1 MSEGLERDEV
11 SSQPVDAQLL
21 RRLLGFLR
29 PHLGASLLALGL
41 LVVSSLLQLVAPL
54 VTAIALDRF
63 VGRPATVDSAF
74 ARWTARWAE
83 GLDPA
88 TGLLAC
94 CAIYLAAVLLTFVVL
109 WAQGFVLQ
117 MMGQRIMATLRA
129 RLFAHLQR
137 VPTST
142 FDRTPVGRLVTRV
155 TTDVDAINELFTA
168 GIVSVFGD
176 ILLLVGI
183 TVVLFALDWRL
194 ALAAFSILPLLLVLT
209 LWFKARARASYR
221 EVRGKIAR
229 LNAFLQEHVSGMSVV
244 QLFGREARQLE
255 AFRRINQEHRDANV
269 RGIVAYAVFYPG
281 VELVTA
287 FGVAL
292 ILVVG
297 GARVVAGALTVGALV
312 AFLQYAQRF
321 YQPLTD
327 LSEKFNVLQQA
338 MASAER
344 IFQVLDEPL
353 TIVSP
358 PHAHRP
364 TTVSGAIEF
373 DRVGFAYLAG
383 VPVLRDVSF
392 RAEPGE
398 MVAVVGH
405 TGAGKSTLAN
415 LLLRLYDVDSGAVRV
430 DGVDVRTW
438 DLDRLRGSI
447 GLVLQDVF
455 LFAGSVRDN
464 IRRADPSI
472 ADRRVEQAARD
483 VGLLELLELRGGGRG
498 LDSEVRE
505 RGAGLSV
512 GEKQLVS
519 FARALA
525 FDPRVLVLDEAT
537 SAIDLETEARLQ
549 RALAT
554 VLAGRT
560 SIVIAHRLSTVQRAD
575 RLVVL
580 HRGEVREM
588 GTHRQLL
595 AAGGL
600 YAKLHRLQF
609 ATAEH

>member
-1 MSEGLERDEV
+1 MSEAIDRDEV
-11 SSQPVDAQLL
+11 SARPLDVQLL
-21 RRLLGFLR
+21 RRLLSFLR
-29 PHLGASLLALGL
+29 PHLGASALALVL
-41 LVVSSLLQLVAPL
+41 LLVSSLLQLVAPL

-63 VGRPATVDSAF
+63 VGRPTQVESAF
-74 ARWTARWAE
+74 ARWSARWAE
-83 GLDPA
+83 GVEPSQ
-88 TGLLAC
+88 GLLMC
-94 CAIYLAAVLLTFVVL
+94 CALYLAAVTLTFVVL

-137 VPTST
+137 VPTAT

-155 TTDVDAINELFTA
+155 TTDVDALNELFTA

-176 ILLLVGI
+176 LLLLVGI

-194 ALAAFSILPLLLVLT
+194 ALVAFSILPLLLLLT
-209 LWFKARARASYR
+209 VWFKGRARASYR

-244 QLFGREARQLE
+244 QLFGRQARQFE
-255 AFRRINQEHRDANV
+255 AFRRINDEHRGANV
-269 RGIVAYAVFYPG
+269 RGIFAYALFYPG

-287 FGVAL
+287 LGVAL
-292 ILVVG
+292 ILVFG
-297 GARVVAGALTVGALV
+297 GARVVAETLTVGALV

-358 PHAHRP
+358 ERAHRP
-364 TTVSGAIEF
+364 ATMAGAIEF
-373 DRVGFAYLAG
+373 DRVSFAYLPG
-383 VPVLRDVSF
+383 VPVLREVSL
-392 RAEPGE
+392 RCAPGE

-430 DGVDVRTW
+430 DGVDVRAW
-438 DLDRLRGSI
+438 DLDCLRGSI

-464 IRRADPSI
+464 IRRADPAIS
-472 ADRRVEQAARD
+472 DERVEKAARD
-483 VGLLELLELRGGGRG
+483 VGLLALLAARGGG
-498 LDSEVRE
+498 LDAEIRE

-549 RALAT
+549 RAMET

-575 RLVVL
+575 RLIVL
-580 HRGEVREM
+580 HRGEVREV
-588 GTHRQLL
+588 GTHRELL
-595 AAGGL
+595 AANGL
-600 YAKLHRLQF
+600 YAKLYRLQF
-609 ATAEH
+609 AVAS

>member
-1 MSEGLERDEV
+1 MSEGIDRDEV
-11 SSQPVDAQLL
+11 SAKQLDVQLL
-21 RRLLGFLR
+21 RRLLSFLR
-29 PHLGASLLALGL
+29 PHLGASALALVL
-41 LVVSSLLQLVAPL
+41 LLVSSLLQLVAPL

-63 VGRPATVDSAF
+63 VGRPTQVESAF
-74 ARWTARWAE
+74 ARWSARWAE
-83 GLDPA
+83 GVEPSQ
-88 TGLLAC
+88 GLLIC
-94 CAIYLAAVLLTFVVL
+94 CALYLAAVTLTFVVL

-137 VPTST
+137 VPTAT

-155 TTDVDAINELFTA
+155 TTDVDALNELFTA

-176 ILLLVGI
+176 LLLLVGI

-194 ALAAFSILPLLLVLT
+194 ALVAFSILPLLLLLT
-209 LWFKARARASYR
+209 LWFKGKARASYR

-244 QLFGREARQLE
+244 QLFGRQARQFE
-255 AFRRINQEHRDANV
+255 AFRRINDEHRVANV
-269 RGIVAYAVFYPG
+269 RGILAYALFYPG

-287 FGVAL
+287 LGVAL
-292 ILVVG
+292 ILVFG
-297 GARVVAGALTVGALV
+297 GARVVAETLTIGALV

-327 LSEKFNVLQQA
+327 LSERFNVLQQA

-358 PHAHRP
+358 ERAHRP
-364 TTVSGAIEF
+364 ATVAGAIEF
-373 DRVGFAYLAG
+373 DRVSFAYLPG
-383 VPVLRDVSF
+383 VPVLREVSLH
-392 RAEPGE
+392 AAPGE

-430 DGVDVRTW
+430 DDVDVRDW

-464 IRRADPSI
+464 IRRADPAIS
-472 ADRRVEQAARD
+472 DERVEKAARD
-483 VGLLELLELRGGGRG
+483 VGLLTLLAARGGG
-498 LDSEVRE
+498 LDAEIRE

-549 RALAT
+549 RAMET

-575 RLVVL
+575 RLIVL
-580 HRGEVREM
+580 HRGEVREV
-588 GTHRQLL
+588 GTHRELL
-595 AAGGL
+595 AANGL

-609 ATAEH
+609 AVAS

>member
-1 MSEGLERDEV
+1 MSEAIDRDEV
-11 SSQPVDAQLL
+11 SARPLDVQLL
-21 RRLLGFLR
+21 RRLLSFLR
-29 PHLGASLLALGL
+29 PHLGASALALVL
-41 LVVSSLLQLVAPL
+41 LLVSSLLQLVAPL

-63 VGRPATVDSAF
+63 VGRPTQVESAF
-74 ARWTARWAE
+74 ARWSARWAE
-83 GLDPA
+83 GVEPSQ
-88 TGLLAC
+88 GLLMC
-94 CAIYLAAVLLTFVVL
+94 CALYLAAVTLTFVVL

-137 VPTST
+137 VPTAT

-155 TTDVDAINELFTA
+155 TTDVDALNELFTA

-176 ILLLVGI
+176 LLLLVGI

-194 ALAAFSILPLLLVLT
+194 ALVAFSILPLLLLLT
-209 LWFKARARASYR
+209 VWFKGRARASYR

-244 QLFGREARQLE
+244 QLFGRQARQFE
-255 AFRRINQEHRDANV
+255 AFRRINDEHRGANV
-269 RGIVAYAVFYPG
+269 RGIFAYALFYPG

-287 FGVAL
+287 LGVAL
-292 ILVVG
+292 ILVFG
-297 GARVVAGALTVGALV
+297 GARVVAETLTVGALV

-358 PHAHRP
+358 ERAHRP
-364 TTVSGAIEF
+364 ATMAGAIEF
-373 DRVGFAYLAG
+373 DRVSFAYLPG
-383 VPVLRDVSF
+383 VPVLREVSL
-392 RAEPGE
+392 RAAPGE

-430 DGVDVRTW
+430 DGVDVRAW
-438 DLDRLRGSI
+438 DLDCLRGSI

-464 IRRADPSI
+464 IRRADPAIS
-472 ADRRVEQAARD
+472 DERVEKAARD
-483 VGLLELLELRGGGRG
+483 VGLLALLAARGGG
-498 LDSEVRE
+498 LDAEIRE

-549 RALAT
+549 RAMET

-575 RLVVL
+575 RLIVL
-580 HRGEVREM
+580 HRGEVREV
-588 GTHRQLL
+588 GTHRELL
-595 AAGGL
+595 AANGL
-600 YAKLHRLQF
+600 YAKLYRLQF
-609 ATAEH
+609 AVAS